1 MTLTTLLKLLTWTTS
16 DTEWSGQIPI
26 TKRGNEYNCYLSSDI
41 EAPFLYDELCEIL
54 VTAAKTDRIILHINS
69 GGGYIDSAFKIVAAI
84 KRSKATTVARLTG
97 TIASAATIITLKCD
111 EVEVED
117 YTHFMIHNYSTGAQ
131 GKGHEVLDYITFND
145 RDLKVTFKDIY
156 SGFLSEEE
164 IVDVIKGKDL
174 WLNASEVR
182 ERLSTKTKG
191 TK

>member
-1 MTLTTLLKLLTWTTS
+1 M
-16 DTEWSGQIPI
+16 
-26 TKRGNEYNCYLSSDI
+26 
-41 EAPFLYDELCEIL
+41 
-54 VTAAKTDRIILHINS
+54 
-69 GGGYIDSAFKIVAAI
+69 
-84 KRSKATTVARLTG
+84 
-97 TIASAATIITLKCD
+97 
-111 EVEVED
+111 EVED

-174 WLNASEVR
+174 WLNATEVR